1 VGWIG
6 QVISIYPY
14 VPPTNFLPCQILC

>member
-1 VGWIG
+1 MG

-14 VPPTNFLPCQILC
+14 VPLNRCPGFPPGHN